1 MIQWRPYLATMRMGL
16 YYGLFCMSLL
26 HLALLYAVL
35 NEHQGFTTPVEPIEN
50 AGSPLRSRMARD
62 YRENSASAPT
72 EIAPASQ
79 PLHLGVTTE
88 LEQFSSAAQ
97 QQALA
102 RLRHG
107 GLTWVRQRFDWR
119 TIEPQP
125 GRFEWQAADAM
136 LTNIVQSGLT
146 PVVVLD
152 GSPAW
157 ARDARDRAPHDNAL
171 APPAEPATFARFA
184 GAFAARYRAQV
195 RFYQIWHEPNIA
207 PHWGNRHIEPVE
219 YARLLYMAGQAI
231 RAADADAQ
239 IMTAALAPTAD
250 RGHTAID
257 EIYFLQRLYASARE
271 FDTVSSDRFLTTLA
285 PAIISTPAEARLF
298 DAVAVEPFGFDYSV
312 LDSRQRL
319 ELLNFQ
325 RVQLVRR
332 AMVAAGDAETPLW
345 AARFGW
351 NTRADSPWGV
361 VSVADQTRFAQQAVA
376 LAQSQ
381 WPWLDAMGWAID
393 QPNAPAADPIWGFA
407 LNDQL
412 LAALTQS
419 PPSASTV
426 EPLAVD
432 AVSPQQFWLH
442 VGLMALLWTLIAW
455 RIRAAWR
462 LINVSAWAYKFPA
475 HVIIWVILV
484 WLYVA
489 AVWPP
494 LIGLCWLGF
503 AWLAWRAPLNTL
515 CVAAAAL
522 PFYFQHKELAIVD
535 WRWQI
540 PPAYMLLTA
549 LLPALIRD
557 WGRRALAKTRNANS
571 IDSPQRKT
579 AIFNRRFWS
588 RWSIVSLFSLHALD
602 WLALAWLGINLASST
617 HVWYWPA
624 YWQGLTEQALAP
636 LLFYAAVRMWAADA
650 APQRRVAIW
659 LFGGGVL
666 AALWGWAGWL
676 DGAGTLADG
685 VRRLVGPHFSPNHTA
700 LYLERTIFLGIGL
713 TLGTQEARQNGMRQ
727 WVWRISCAV
736 VMGALLLT
744 FSRGAL
750 LIALPAGA
758 LFFYLCAHTGGR
770 MRSWAPRWQR
780 RHWYAVFFVG
790 ALLIFFFWLF
800 ADRLTNSD
808 SVMQRFESWRVVWR
822 LWRDYPLLG
831 VGPGGFFWRY
841 PAYTLENGALDP
853 NLRHPHNVWLEF
865 AASWGVMG
873 LGWLLALCWLL
884 WRQRRPWDMNAD
896 MNARLATPSHTF
908 AICWLTIGIGA
919 GLVAGLMHGQVD
931 AFMALADLAGWNW
944 LALAILATNSPRT
957 SDLHLR
963 NVDNTAC
970 K

>member
-1 MIQWRPYLATMRMGL
+1 FADRYGDRID
-16 YYGLFCMSLL
+16 YYQLW
-26 HLALLYAVL
+26 
-35 NEHQGFTTPVEPIEN
+35 
-50 AGSPLRSRMARD
+50 D
-62 YRENSASAPT
+62 
-72 EIAPASQ
+72 
-79 PLHLGVTTE
+79 
-88 LEQFSSAAQ
+88 
-97 QQALA
+97 
-102 RLRHG
+102 
-107 GLTWVRQRFDWR
+107 
-119 TIEPQP
+119 
-125 GRFEWQAADAM
+125 
-136 LTNIVQSGLT
+136 
-146 PVVVLD
+146 
-152 GSPAW
+152 
-157 ARDARDRAPHDNAL
+157 
-171 APPAEPATFARFA
+171 
-184 GAFAARYRAQV
+184 
-195 RFYQIWHEPNIA
+195 EPNIA

-351 NTRADSPWGV
+351 NTRPDSPWGV
-361 VSVADQTRFAQQAVA
+361 VSAADQARFAQQAVA

-393 QPNAPAADPIWGFA
+393 QPDAPATDPIWGFA

-412 LAALTQS
+412 LDAFTQS
-419 PPSASTV
+419 PPIASTV

-432 AVSPQQFWLH
+432 ALSPHRFWLH
-442 VGLMALLWTLIAW
+442 VGLLVFLWALIAW
-455 RIRAAWR
+455 RTRAAWR
-462 LINVSAWAYKFPA
+462 HINVSAWVYKFPA
-475 HVIIWVILV
+475 HVIIWAILV

-503 AWLAWRAPLNTL
+503 VWLAWRAPLNTL
-515 CVAAAAL
+515 YVAAAAL

-549 LLPALIRD
+549 LLPALIGD
-557 WGRRALAKTRNANS
+557 GGRRAFIKTRNAHSN
-571 IDSPQRKT
+571 DSPQRQI
-579 AIFNRRFWS
+579 ARRFWLRRS
-588 RWSIVSLFSLHALD
+588 AIALFRLHPLD
-602 WLALAWLGINLASST
+602 WLALAWLGINLASSSN
-617 HVWYWPA
+617 VWHWPA

-636 LLFYAAVRMWAADA
+636 LLFYVAVRMWAADA
-650 APQRRVAIW
+650 AAQRRVAIW
-659 LFGGGVL
+659 LFGGGLL

-700 LYLERTIFLGIGL
+700 LYLERTLFLGIGL
-713 TLGTQEARQNGMRQ
+713 ALGTQELRQNGWRQ
-727 WVWRISCAV
+727 WAWRISCAV

-758 LFFYLCAHTGGR
+758 LLFFLYAPTRGR
-770 MRSWAPRWQR
+770 ITFWAPQWQR
-780 RHWYAVFFVG
+780 RHWYAVTFVG
-790 ALLIFFFWLF
+790 ALLIFFFWLI

-873 LGWLLALCWLL
+873 IGWLLALCWLL
-884 WRQRRPWDMNAD
+884 WRQLHRLELHADINAKS
-896 MNARLATPSHTF
+896 ATSLRTL
-908 AICWLTIGIGA
+908 AICWLIVGMSA

-944 LALAILATNSPRT
+944 LALAILATSSPRA